1 MDFKKT
7 YEELNVL
14 LPFST
19 DIKVQQTQREKMAV
33 MSFLVGLPSEFE
45 TAKSQILSSSEIGSL
60 QEVFSRILRTE
71 STSSIQQT
79 NNVLVAKGGSN
90 DTGRKSNNRGE
101 SKTSDSYNND
111 SSNIVCYYYHELG
124 HAKKYCKKLQ
134 NRNQRNQIANVA
146 TASNTSSSSSDK
158 TVMVSADEFAKFS
171 QYQESLKISTPVT
184 ALAETGKTC
193 LISSSNKWVID
204 SGATNHMTGNPKTF
218 SSFRS
223 HLASSPVTIADGST
237 SNVVG
242 SGTVKPT
249 SSITLS
255 SVLSLPKLAFN
266 LIYVS
271 KLTKDLN
278 CCISFFPN
286 HCLFQD
292 LMTKQII
299 GKGHVSDGLY
309 ILDVWVPRSVACS
322 SIASSVK
329 AHCRLGHPSLPVLKK
344 LCPQFHSL
352 PSFNCES
359 CHFAKHHCSLLSP
372 RVNKRAESIF
382 ELVHSDVWGPC
393 PVTSKTGFRYF
404 VTFVDDFSRMTWIY
418 FMKNR
423 FEVFSHFCAFC
434 AEIKT
439 QFNISV

>member
-1 MDFKKT
+1 
-7 YEELNVL
+7 
-14 LPFST
+14 
-19 DIKVQQTQREKMAV
+19 MAV
-33 MSFLVGLPSEFE
+33 MSFLAGLPSEFE
-45 TAKSQILSSSEIGSL
+45 TAKSQFLSSSEIGSL

-71 STSSIQQT
+71 GTSSIQQT

-90 DTGRKSNNRGE
+90 DTGRKSNNRGG

-111 SSNIVCYYYHELG
+111 SSNIVCYYCHEPG
-124 HAKKYCKKLQ
+124 HTKKYCKKLQ

-146 TASNTSSSSSDK
+146 TASSTSSSSSDK

-171 QYQESLKISTPVT
+171 QYQESLKISTRLLLLLRQVKHVLSPPQ
-184 ALAETGKTC
+184 
-193 LISSSNKWVID
+193 
-204 SGATNHMTGNPKTF
+204 TNGP
-218 SSFRS
+218 
-223 HLASSPVTIADGST
+223 SPVTIADGST

-255 SVLSLPKLAFN
+255 FVLSLPKLAFN
-266 LIYVS
+266 LISVS

-278 CCISFFPN
+278 CCISFFPD

-309 ILDVWVPRSVACS
+309 ILDAWVPRSVACS

-359 CHFAKHHCSLLSP
+359 CHFAKHHRSSLSP
-372 RVNKRAESIF
+372 RVNKRVESIF

-404 VTFVDDFSRMTWIY
+404 VTFVDDFSRTTWIY

-423 FEVFSHFCAFC
+423 SEVFFHFMHFVLRL
-434 AEIKT
+434 KHSL
-439 QFNISV
+439 ISLYEH

>member
-1 MDFKKT
+1 
-7 YEELNVL
+7 
-14 LPFST
+14 
-19 DIKVQQTQREKMAV
+19 MAV

-71 STSSIQQT
+71 GTSSIQQT
-79 NNVLVAKGGSN
+79 NNVLVTKGGSN
-90 DTGRKSNNRGE
+90 DTGRKSNNRGG
-101 SKTSDSYNND
+101 SKTSNSYNND
-111 SSNIVCYYYHELG
+111 SSNIVCYYCHESS
-124 HAKKYCKKLQ
+124 HTKKYCKKLQ

-146 TASNTSSSSSDK
+146 TASSTSSSSSDK
-158 TVMVSADEFAKFS
+158 TVMVSAYEFAKFS

-193 LISSSNKWVID
+193 LISSS
-204 SGATNHMTGNPKTF
+204 SATNHMTGNPKTF

-223 HLASSPVTIADGST
+223 HLAPSPLTIADGST

-255 SVLSLPKLAFN
+255 SILSLPKLAFN
-266 LIYVS
+266 LI
-271 KLTKDLN
+271 
-278 CCISFFPN
+278 P
-286 HCLFQD
+286 D

-299 GKGHVSDGLY
+299 GKGHVSNGLY

-344 LCPQFHSL
+344 LCP
-352 PSFNCES
+352 
-359 CHFAKHHCSLLSP
+359 
-372 RVNKRAESIF
+372 
-382 ELVHSDVWGPC
+382 
-393 PVTSKTGFRYF
+393 
-404 VTFVDDFSRMTWIY
+404 
-418 FMKNR
+418 
-423 FEVFSHFCAFC
+423 
-434 AEIKT
+434 
-439 QFNISV
+439 

>member
-7 YEELNVL
+7 YEELNVF

-33 MSFLVGLPSEFE
+33 MSFLAGLPSEFE
-45 TAKSQILSSSEIGSL
+45 TAKSQILSNSEIGSL

-111 SSNIVCYYYHELG
+111 SSNIVCYYCHELD
-124 HAKKYCKKLQ
+124 HTKKYCKKLQ
-134 NRNQRNQIANVA
+134 NHNQRNQIANVA

-255 SVLSLPKLAFN
+255 SILSLPKLAFN
-266 LIYVS
+266 LISIS

-278 CCISFFPN
+278 CCISFFPG

-352 PSFNCES
+352 PWFNYES
-359 CHFAKHHCSLLSP
+359 CHFTKHHRSSLSP
-372 RVNKRAESIF
+372 RVNKRVESIF
-382 ELVHSDVWGPC
+382 KLVYSDVWGPC
-393 PVTSKTGFRYF
+393 PVTSKTGF
-404 VTFVDDFSRMTWIY
+404 
-418 FMKNR
+418 
-423 FEVFSHFCAFC
+423 
-434 AEIKT
+434 
-439 QFNISV
+439 